1 MAINHNSGQISGRN
15 GPKGQGMNRR
25 NLLLLSAVLAVVM
38 LGFGMVMPV
47 FPFYIESLGASGSEL
62 GLLLAISPFL
72 QLIFAPLWGS
82 ISDRRGRRPILAVG
96 ILGYGLSLF
105 LYGLA
110 TQLWQ
115 LFVIRAA
122 GGILSSAT
130 MPTTYAYISDSTSEE
145 ERGGGI
151 GFLGAAAGLGM
162 ILGPGLGGWLA
173 SDSLSTPF
181 FITGG
186 LALATLLLLYF
197 FLPESLPPSA
207 RATAARREGHGP
219 QLLGLQ
225 LPDLHLDALRQ
236 LLSGSLAMLLFLA
249 FLTSFAL
256 TNFQGIFGLYA
267 LRKFGYGTEEVG
279 WILTVMGAVA
289 IVAQGAIT
297 GPLTKRWGE
306 VPVIKV
312 TLLAS
317 GITFAGLL
325 LADSF
330 TTILLTVALFTLP
343 NALLR
348 PSVVALTSKADP
360 ERQGVLMGLN
370 NSANS
375 LGRVVGPIWAGF
387 VFDVNVNLPYLSGT
401 ALMLA
406 GFALSLLWLAPTRRS
421 GEAEPG
427 PPALDS
433 ST

>member
-1 MAINHNSGQISGRN
+1 MATNREFRQ
-15 GPKGQGMNRR
+15 GPAENDLKGGPRSKGMNRR

-62 GLLLAISPFL
+62 GLLLSISPFL
-72 QLIFAPLWGS
+72 QLIFAPIWGS

-207 RATAARREGHGP
+207 RVQASQREG
-219 QLLGLQ
+219 LGLQ
-225 LPDLHLDALRQ
+225 WDVLRQ
-236 LLSGSLAMLLFLA
+236 ILSGSLAMLLFLA

-289 IVAQGAIT
+289 IVTQGAIT

-317 GITFAGLL
+317 GLTFAVLL

-348 PSVVALTSKADP
+348 PAVVALTSKVDP

-387 VFDVNVNLPYLSGT
+387 VFDVNVNIPYLSGA

-406 GFALSLLWLAPTRRS
+406 GFALSLLWLAPSDRPAP
-421 GEAEPG
+421 AEPG
-427 PPALDS
+427 PPAMDS
-433 ST
+433 S